1 MEDVERLAV
10 GPWDAVEVVWAGE
23 DERGSAD
30 AREYIE
36 QRWAGYLADARAAG
50 RSLFNGPIT
59 WLKSW
64 RVAEGRL
71 WLELGATDY
80 KTFLVTVLR
89 NREWFLWS
97 APDAMRPGLG
107 NSVLLTRGDRGGEAL
122 LGVRSAKVAA
132 YPGRGHLFGGVLDYL
147 RDKERNQS
155 GLVGHVHKEL
165 QEELGMG
172 THEVGAAR
180 PLGLYRDSFLG
191 QPELVWQME
200 SSVGWD
206 ELAGR
211 MDREEHDG
219 LRVVGADGVGG
230 AGAGWTPVA
239 QAAWED
245 WRGSIGGLEKLGKSF

>member
-1 MEDVERLAV
+1 M
-10 GPWDAVEVVWAGE
+10 
-23 DERGSAD
+23 
-30 AREYIE
+30 REYIV
-36 QRWAGYLADARAAG
+36 QRWARYLAGARAAG
-50 RSLFNGPIT
+50 RSLFNGRIT

-64 RVAEGRL
+64 RVEEGRL

-89 NREWFLWS
+89 DREWFSWY

-107 NSVLLTRGDRGGEAL
+107 NSVLLTRGYRGEAL

-147 RDKERNQS
+147 GDKARNQS

-165 QEELGMG
+165 GEELGVG
-172 THEVGAAR
+172 LHEVGKAR
-180 PLGLYRDSFLG
+180 ALGLYRDAFLG

-200 SSVGWD
+200 SRVGWD
-206 ELAGR
+206 ELARR

-219 LRVVGADGVGG
+219 LRVVGADGVAG
-230 AGAGWTPVA
+230 AGAAWTPVA

-245 WRGSIGGLEKLGKSF
+245 WRGTIGGLEKLGKSF